1 MQLIPKMGCGILKLY
16 IYVYQKGVII
26 VGLVT
31 RRSDQLDKL
40 FENFAIDPKKKQ
52 KTTSKKQENDDKK
65 SSKKEED

>member
-1 MQLIPKMGCGILKLY
+1 MQLILKLECGILKLY
-16 IYVYQKGVII
+16 IHVYQKGVII

-52 KTTSKKQENDDKK
+52 KTTSKKYENDDKK
-65 SSKKEED
+65 ISKKEED

>member
-1 MQLIPKMGCGILKLY
+1 MQLILKLECGILKLY
-16 IYVYQKGVII
+16 IHVYQKGVII

-31 RRSDQLDKL
+31 RRTDQLDKL

-52 KTTSKKQENDDKK
+52 KTTSKKHENDDKK